1 MKYKCFVF
9 DWDGTLMDSE
19 AKIVSCMHA
28 AIRDMNFAS
37 RSDEQIR
44 NIIGL
49 GFKEALTILYPDKAQ
64 LYEDFVAQYRVY
76 FLDDKSEASPLFS
89 HVELLLELLNKN
101 AYFVAVAT
109 GKGRQGLDKV
119 LKETSLESYFHV
131 TRCADEAFSKPNPQ
145 MLNEIM
151 DFVGV
156 EANETI
162 MIGDTE
168 YDLNMA
174 RNAGCDSIGIAH
186 GVHEA
191 SRLQECGPIEI
202 YPDIKELYHWVDKV
216 IEPNST

>member
-19 AKIVSCMHA
+19 AKIVSCMQA
-28 AIRDMNFAS
+28 AIRDMQFES
-37 RSDEQIR
+37 RSEEQIK

-49 GFKEALTILYPDKAQ
+49 GFKEALTMLYPGKNEY
-64 LYEDFVAQYRVY
+64 YEKFVEQYRVY
-76 FLDDKSEASPLFS
+76 FLDDKSKASPLFS
-89 HVELLLELLNKN
+89 HVELLLELLNEKS
-101 AYFVAVAT
+101 YFVAVAT

-119 LKETSLESYFHV
+119 LQETSLASYFHV
-131 TRCADEAFSKPNPQ
+131 TRCADETFSKPNPQ

-156 EANETI
+156 EASETI

-186 GVHEA
+186 GVHET
-191 SRLQECGPIEI
+191 SRLEKCEPIEI
-202 YPDIKELYHWVDKV
+202 YPDIKALYHWVD
-216 IEPNST
+216 NQY

>member
-19 AKIVSCMHA
+19 AKIVSCMQA
-28 AIRDMNFAS
+28 AIQDMDFAS

-49 GFKEALTILYPDKAQ
+49 GFKEALTMLYPGQ
-64 LYEDFVAQYRVY
+64 EELYENFVAQYRMY
-76 FLDDKSEASPLFS
+76 FLDKNSEKSPLFS
-89 HVELLLELLNKN
+89 HVKLLLELLNKK

-119 LKETSLESYFHV
+119 LNETGLKPYFHV
-131 TRCADEAFSKPNPQ
+131 TRCADETFSKPHPQ
-145 MLNEIM
+145 MLEEIM

-156 EANETI
+156 EANETV

-186 GVHEA
+186 GVHDE
-191 SRLQECGPIEI
+191 SRLQQCEPIAI
-202 YPDIKELYHWVDKV
+202 YPDIKVLYHWVDSLNE
-216 IEPNST
+216 INIT